1 MNNIEQLL
9 NLSSTFIDC
18 VSISVFASLVGIS
31 VGIAS
36 CAVGLKVWVITTG
49 IKKYNLIIKKKRK
62 NMMKL

>member
-9 NLSSTFIDC
+9 NLSSTFIGC
-18 VSISVFASLVGIS
+18 VSISVFTSLVGIS

-62 NMMKL
+62 NMMK